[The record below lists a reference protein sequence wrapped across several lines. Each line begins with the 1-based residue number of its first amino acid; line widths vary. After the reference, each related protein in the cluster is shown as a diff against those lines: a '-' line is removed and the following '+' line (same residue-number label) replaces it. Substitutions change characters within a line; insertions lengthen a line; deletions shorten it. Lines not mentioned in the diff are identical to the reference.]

1 MIILA
6 SATAASLIASPLS
19 AATVIDA
26 TGDFL
31 PTYTGPQLADL
42 DVTRFSVNYDPVAMN
57 FLLGAQFAGAIT
69 PGTAGF
75 YVIGVNTGTGTI
87 DAFNDIGQGDVI
99 FNQAIVIQ
107 KTGTINLGSA
117 TISGNSLLATVPLS
131 ALPSTGFIPQNYGF
145 NIWPRTAQ
153 GNAFI
158 SDFAPE
164 NSTLSAAVSE
174 PSAWAMMLLGFGF
187 VGAAMRSAKRRQRLT
202 VSHA

>member
-1 MIILA
+1 MRMIILA
-6 SATAASLIASPLS
+6 SATAASLIPSPLS

-99 FNQAIVIQ
+99 FN
-107 KTGTINLGSA
+107 
-117 TISGNSLLATVPLS
+117 
-131 ALPSTGFIPQNYGF
+131 
-145 NIWPRTAQ
+145 
-153 GNAFI
+153 
-158 SDFAPE
+158 
-164 NSTLSAAVSE
+164 
-174 PSAWAMMLLGFGF
+174 
-187 VGAAMRSAKRRQRLT
+187 
-202 VSHA
+202 